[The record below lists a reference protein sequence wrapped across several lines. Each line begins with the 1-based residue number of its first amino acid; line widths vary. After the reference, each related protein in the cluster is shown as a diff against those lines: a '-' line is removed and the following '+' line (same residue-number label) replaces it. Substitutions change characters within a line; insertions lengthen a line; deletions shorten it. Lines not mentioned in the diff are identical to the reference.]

1 MGSRDRE
8 RIERI
13 NRGEEEPISGIR
25 RILNNPL
32 GRKAVA
38 FASRKG
44 VVGELSKGT
53 TGEQINRLN
62 ELSGSGSLSDRK
74 LKEAIMRKAPK
85 EMDKGIKKFQK
96 QNKEISIESLL
107 TEVRTEPGFLKM
119 CERLGLSYAWFED
132 LAQSRMKANGIEP

>member
-1 MGSRDRE
+1 MGKRDRE

-13 NRGEEEPISGIR
+13 NRGEEKPLSETLH
-25 RILNNPL
+25 ILRNPVS
-32 GRKAVA
+32 RKLAA

-44 VVGELSKGT
+44 VVEELSKGT

-62 ELSGSGSLSDRK
+62 ELSGSGSLPDRK
-74 LKEAIMRKAPK
+74 LKEAIMKKAPK

-96 QNKEISIESLL
+96 QGKSVSVNSLL

-119 CERLGLSYAWFED
+119 CERVGLPYSWFEE
-132 LAQSRMKANGIEP
+132 LAKAK